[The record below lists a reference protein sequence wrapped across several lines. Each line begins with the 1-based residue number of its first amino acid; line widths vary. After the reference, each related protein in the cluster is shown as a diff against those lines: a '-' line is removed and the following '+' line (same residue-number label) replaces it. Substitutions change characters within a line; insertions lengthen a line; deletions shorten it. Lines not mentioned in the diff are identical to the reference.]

1 MSPPELKD
9 KNMINI
15 FERNRTMTKI
25 FKKLVSAV
33 ITVIMVMSLGISVFA
48 EDFTI
53 SKPGDDEASHTYTA
67 YQVFSGT
74 RTESVPATN
83 PKTFYLTNVDWG
95 SGVDGDALLTKL
107 KADSSSFKDDFKD
120 CTDATSVATVL
131 GGFDETKA
139 MNFAKFLKSSGCL
152 KSAAAITSKDGS
164 FTGVAVGYYLITD
177 SVPADSNGAASAPM
191 LKAVGIH
198 TLNGVEAKEDLPTL
212 DKKIVEGNNTT
223 TDANTA
229 AVGDT
234 IKYRITSKVPDV
246 RGQGYNDY
254 WFSVSDTFCKGLM
267 YNGDVMVKID
277 DTEYTDVSVT
287 STGAV
292 NGSAKS
298 TIYITLNDFLDV
310 ATDAGKVG
318 KSIVI
323 EYSATLTKD
332 CDMTPAGNEN
342 TARLIFSN
350 DPNED
355 YSGSFD
361 PEKPGKPVGKTP
373 EKKTK
378 TYTTGIAVI
387 KVDDSTPAKRL
398 TGADFEIVLSGTSTS
413 QVVVETEKYTVD
425 ANADPAYYKLA
436 DGSYSLTA
444 PAGVTNPVKYAKTI
458 ERSVPPAGSTT
469 TNVTATV
476 DDQGYLVFEGLG
488 TGTYTI
494 SEAKAPTG
502 YIRDT
507 NSHTIT
513 ITANPNFNDPNWSYT
528 VDNNPA
534 QSGAVTLT
542 FTNVKS
548 SNLPET
554 GGIGRTVFYVA
565 GSVLLLAGVSLF
577 AVKKRTGREE
587 TK

>member
-53 SKPGDDEASHTYTA
+53 SKPTDDKATHTYTA
-67 YQVFSGT
+67 YQIFSGT
-74 RTESVPATN
+74 RTESVPATD
-83 PKTFYLTNVDWG
+83 PKTYYLTNVAWG

-131 GGFDETKA
+131 SGFDETKA
-139 MNFAKFLKSSGCL
+139 MSFAKFLIGSGCL
-152 KSAAAITSKDGS
+152 DSTNAITSTDGT
-164 FTGVAVGYYLITD
+164 FTNVDVGYYLITD
-177 SVPADSNGAASAPM
+177 SVPTDSNGAASAPM

-212 DKKIVEGNNTT
+212 DKKIVEGSTT

-229 AVGDT
+229 AVGDK
-234 IKYRITSKVPDV
+234 INYRITSKVPDV

-254 WFSVSDTFCKGLM
+254 WFSVSDTFCKGLK
-267 YNGDVMVKID
+267 YNGDVKVYID
-277 DTEYTDVSVT
+277 GTEYTKVSVT
-287 STGAV
+287 PASTGD
-292 NGSAKS
+292 GSAAS

-310 ATDAGKVG
+310 ATDASTVG

-355 YSGSFD
+355 YSGTFTPD
-361 PEKPGKPVGKTP
+361 NPGKPVGKTP

-398 TGADFEIVLSGTSTS
+398 TGADFEIVLSGTSAS

-425 ANADPAYYKLA
+425 ANANPAYYKLA

-458 ERSVPPAGSTT
+458 ERSAPTAGSTT

-488 TGTYTI
+488 AGEYTI

-513 ITANPNFNDPNWSYT
+513 ITAAPDFDNPNWSYK
-528 VDNNPA
+528 VDNNAA

-565 GSVLLLAGVSLF
+565 GSLLLLAGISLF

>member
-53 SKPGDDEASHTYTA
+53 SKPTDDKATHTYTA
-67 YQVFSGT
+67 YQIFSGT
-74 RTESVPATN
+74 RTESVPATD
-83 PKTFYLTNVDWG
+83 PKTYYLTNVAWG

-152 KSAAAITSKDGS
+152 KSAAAIESTDGS
-164 FTGVAVGYYLITD
+164 FSGVAVGYYLITD

-212 DKKIVEGNNTT
+212 DKKIVEGSTT

-229 AVGDT
+229 AIGDT
-234 IKYRITSKVPDV
+234 INYRITSKVPDV
-246 RGQGYNDY
+246 RGQGYKDY

-267 YNGDVMVKID
+267 YNGDVKVKID
-277 DTEYTDVSVT
+277 GTEYTKVSVT
-287 STGAV
+287 PASTGD
-292 NGSAKS
+292 GSAAS

-355 YSGSFD
+355 YSGTFTPD
-361 PEKPGKPVGKTP
+361 NPGKPVGKTP

-425 ANADPAYYKLA
+425 ASANPAYYKLA

-458 ERSVPPAGSTT
+458 ERSVQTAGSTT

-488 TGTYTI
+488 VGEYTI
-494 SEAKAPTG
+494 SEVKAPTG

-513 ITANPNFNDPNWSYT
+513 ITADPKFDNPNWSYK
-528 VDNNPA
+528 VDNNA
-534 QSGAVTLT
+534 TQSGAVTLT

-565 GSVLLLAGVSLF
+565 GSVLLLAGISLF

>member
-53 SKPGDDEASHTYTA
+53 SKPADDEATHTYTA
-67 YQVFSGT
+67 YQIFSGT
-74 RTESVPATN
+74 RTESVPATD
-83 PKTFYLTNVDWG
+83 PKTYYLTNVAWG

-152 KSAAAITSKDGS
+152 KSAAAITSTDGS

-177 SVPADSNGAASAPM
+177 SVPADSNGAVSAPM

-212 DKKIVEGNNTT
+212 DKKIVEGSTT

-229 AVGDT
+229 AVGDK

-267 YNGDVMVKID
+267 YNRDVTVSID
-277 DTEYTDVSVT
+277 GHEYTDVSVT

-292 NGSAKS
+292 DGSAES

-310 ATDAGKVG
+310 VTDAGKVG

-323 EYSATLTKD
+323 EYSATLTED

-355 YSGSFD
+355 YSGTFTPD
-361 PEKPGKPVGKTP
+361 NPGKPVGKTP

-413 QVVVETEKYTVD
+413 KVVVETEKYTVD
-425 ANADPAYYKLA
+425 ASANPAYYKLA

-458 ERSVPPAGSTT
+458 ERSVQTAGSTT

-528 VDNNPA
+528 VDNNAA

-577 AVKKRTGREE
+577 AVKKKTGREE

>member
-53 SKPGDDEASHTYTA
+53 SKPTDDKATHTYTA
-67 YQVFSGT
+67 YQIFSGT
-74 RTESVPATN
+74 RTESVPATD
-83 PKTFYLTNVDWG
+83 PKTYYLTNVAWG

-139 MNFAKFLKSSGCL
+139 MNFAKFLKSGGCL
-152 KSAAAITSKDGS
+152 KSAAAIESTDGS
-164 FTGVAVGYYLITD
+164 FSGVAVGYYLITD

-277 DTEYTDVSVT
+277 NTEYTKVSVT
-287 STGAV
+287 PASTGD
-292 NGSAKS
+292 GSAAS

-323 EYSATLTKD
+323 EYSATLTED

-355 YSGSFD
+355 YSGKFNPD
-361 PEKPGKPVGKTP
+361 NPGKPVGKTP

-425 ANADPAYYKLA
+425 ASANPAYYKLA

-458 ERSVPPAGSTT
+458 ERSVQTAGSTT

-488 TGTYTI
+488 VGEYTI

-577 AVKKRTGREE
+577 AVKKKTGREE

>member
-1 MSPPELKD
+1 
-9 KNMINI
+9 
-15 FERNRTMTKI
+15 MTKI
-25 FKKLVSAV
+25 FKKMVSAV

-48 EDFTI
+48 EDFTFTI
-53 SKPGDDEASHTYTA
+53 SKPADDTATHTYTA
-67 YQVFSGT
+67 YQIFSGT

-83 PKTFYLTNVDWG
+83 PETYYLTNVAWG
-95 SGVDGDALLTKL
+95 SGVDGDALLIKL

-152 KSAAAITSKDGS
+152 KSAAAIESTDGS

-212 DKKIVEGNNTT
+212 DKKIVEGENT

-267 YNGDVMVKID
+267 YNGDVTVKID
-277 DTEYTDVSVT
+277 NNKYTDVSVT

-292 NGSAKS
+292 DGSDKS
-298 TIYITLNDFLDV
+298 TIYITLNHFLDV

-323 EYSATLTKD
+323 EYTATLTKD

-355 YSGSFD
+355 YSGTFNPD
-361 PEKPGKPVGKTP
+361 NPGKPVGKTP

-425 ANADPAYYKLA
+425 ASANPAYYKLA

-458 ERSVPPAGSTT
+458 ERSVQKAGSTT

-488 TGTYTI
+488 VGEYTI

-513 ITANPNFNDPNWSYT
+513 ITANPDFDNPNWSYK
-528 VDNNPA
+528 VDNNAA

-577 AVKKRTGREE
+577 AVKKKTGREE